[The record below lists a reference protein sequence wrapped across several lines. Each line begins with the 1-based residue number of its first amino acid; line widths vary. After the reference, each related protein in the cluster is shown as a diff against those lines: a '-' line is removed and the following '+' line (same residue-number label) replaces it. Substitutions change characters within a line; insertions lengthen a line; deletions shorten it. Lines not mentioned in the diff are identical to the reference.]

1 MSWIDDMYD
10 MSHICVLIKD
20 MTAVDGGNE
29 LD

>member
-10 MSHICVLIKD
+10 MSYICDVMKD